1 MAKGDEG
8 VKSGDNQVE
17 EFGIDAVVNTKN
29 GEEYDKFCENR

>member
-1 MAKGDEG
+1 MAKGDEC
-8 VKSGDNQVE
+8 VKNGDNQVE

>member
-17 EFGIDAVVNTKN
+17 EFGINAVVNTKN
-29 GEEYDKFCENR
+29 SEEDDEFCGNR